1 MKLTK
6 PLKFN
11 SKVKPACLPLDES
24 WSPESDPN
32 NRCYASGWGTRS
44 NGKIASKKGNFPRC
58 IRVDMLFLH
67 SYFFYLLP
75 NSGSNKIPKKL
86 YWVSLP
92 VITNEKC
99 NEGYKGEVLD
109 SMLCAGFES
118 GGKAG
123 CSGDSGGPLVCP
135 NENNNP
141 IITGVD
147 SWGYKCGAAKYPG
160 VYGRVTKFLSW
171 IKENME

>member
-1 MKLTK
+1 M
-6 PLKFN
+6 
-11 SKVKPACLPLDES
+11 
-24 WSPESDPN
+24 
-32 NRCYASGWGTRS
+32 
-44 NGKIASKKGNFPRC
+44 
-58 IRVDMLFLH
+58 H

-75 NSGSNKIPKKL
+75 NSGANKIPKKL
-86 YWVSLP
+86 FWVSLP

-99 NEGYKGEVLD
+99 NEGYEGEVLE

>member
-1 MKLTK
+1 MNLGVQNLTQIIDVMLAVGALEVMVRLLQK
-6 PLKFN
+6 
-11 SKVKPACLPLDES
+11 
-24 WSPESDPN
+24 
-32 NRCYASGWGTRS
+32 RASM
-44 NGKIASKKGNFPRC
+44 NYFPRC
-58 IRVDMLFLH
+58 IRFDMLFLH